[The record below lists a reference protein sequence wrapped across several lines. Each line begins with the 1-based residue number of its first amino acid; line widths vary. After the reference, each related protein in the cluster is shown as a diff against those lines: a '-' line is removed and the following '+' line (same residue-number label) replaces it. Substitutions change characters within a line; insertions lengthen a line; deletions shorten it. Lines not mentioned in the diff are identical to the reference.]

1 MKTLI
6 LTLLAFAIYFLL
18 VNIIPKADSMRKP
31 YAASVISSRVAA
43 VAATAQSAPQRQ
55 PVTGLQTNL
64 PMVAS
69 APETMPAAQASSA
82 GNPDTTEVVVTQPAS
97 EPVAALPEVV
107 ILEPEVVMVEEL
119 EASVP
124 VSSAE
129 ESLGT
134 SVEEVSLQMVVPSDQ
149 VQLDSFTAT
158 VMNGQAGQVVGVFV
172 PGSFALPVLQQPSG
186 SPAFVSEQSDVITQF
201 GMPGA
206 YGVVG
211 LLAHNYLS
219 GNLFFHL
226 REDQEIVIVY
236 GDGAREIYRI
246 FDVHNY
252 QALTPNSAHSKFIDL
267 DDPYQ
272 QVITA
277 GDLFT
282 RVYTQ
287 SGTVVFQT
295 CIDAFGNP
303 SWGRIFLRAERVQ

>member
-1 MKTLI
+1 LINIYIPIKGKRMKTLI

-186 SPAFVSEQSDVITQF
+186 
-201 GMPGA
+201 
-206 YGVVG
+206 
-211 LLAHNYLS
+211 
-219 GNLFFHL
+219 
-226 REDQEIVIVY
+226 
-236 GDGAREIYRI
+236 
-246 FDVHNY
+246 
-252 QALTPNSAHSKFIDL
+252 AHSKFIDL

-272 QVITA
+272 QVITVFMY
-277 GDLFT
+277 GRLDLHRWQPVLGPHLPARRASPGSIARGVQT
-282 RVYTQ
+282 A
-287 SGTVVFQT
+287 TVAQGF
-295 CIDAFGNP
+295 C
-303 SWGRIFLRAERVQ
+303 RAIGGH